1 MWFTHARTYQDN
13 HTHIT
18 FNSHFRYLIEET
30 KELSNF
36 LSREISLNLPNFS
49 RMHHK
54 GYARYDHSI
63 YNRIKYSLAH
73 NCYTYIRRFHVQNY
87 DVVHLIY
94 YYIIFISAVI

>member
-36 LSREISLNLPNFS
+36 LSREISLNLANFS

-54 GYARYDHSI
+54 GYASYNLSI
-63 YNRIKYSLAH
+63 CNLIKYSL
-73 NCYTYIRRFHVQNY
+73 TPNY
-87 DVVHLIY
+87 DV
-94 YYIIFISAVI
+94 SM